1 MKKRFS
7 TIVLAL
13 CLVLFS
19 AAGAWAQ
26 PDAESMVSKSAILI
40 EPMTGQVIFEKNADE
55 RLEIA
60 SVTKIMTILLTLE
73 ALDRG
78 DITLQDQVRVSEY
91 ASSMGGSQVFL
102 WPDETLPLYALLK
115 ATIVASANDADVAL
129 AEHVAGSYDAFIERM
144 NNRAVELGM
153 TNTQFSTSTGLPSD
167 IPQYSTARDVSIMS
181 AELIKY
187 PTFFD
192 YSTIWFE
199 NLTEARNNTEIA
211 NTNKLVRDYQGC
223 DGIKTGSTDAA
234 GFCLSAT
241 AQKGNTRYISVV
253 LGAPSSNERF
263 AEAASLLDYGFSHF
277 DVVKVMSD
285 GTVAQTDIPVKNGK
299 EEFLTG
305 LVQGDKYI
313 LKPLTH
319 QPQLEKTV
327 TIDPVEAPVQE
338 GQQIGEMNFILDGE
352 SVGRLPI
359 VADRSVEKAGF
370 WDYMDKIL
378 DNWMGYPKKVKG
390 NTLQE
395 SPENTPEETPMESP
409 LESPLDSPQASPAE

>member
-1 MKKRFS
+1 MKKHFCAIALS
-7 TIVLAL
+7 L
-13 CLVLFS
+13 CLLLLS
-19 AAGAWAQ
+19 AGGAWAQ
-26 PDAESMVSKSAILI
+26 PDPVSMVSKSAILV

-55 RLEIA
+55 RMEIA

-78 DITLQDQVRVSEY
+78 DITLKDQVRVSEY

-102 WPDETLPLYALLK
+102 YPDETLPLYALLK
-115 ATIVASANDADVAL
+115 ATVVASANDADVAL
-129 AEHVAGSYDAFIERM
+129 AEYIAGSYDAFIERM
-144 NNRAVELGM
+144 NNRAAELGM
-153 TNTQFSTSTGLPSD
+153 TNTRFANSTGLPSD
-167 IPQYSTARDVSIMS
+167 ILQYSTARDVSIMS
-181 AELIKY
+181 SELIKH

-241 AQKGNTRYISVV
+241 AKKANTRYISVV
-253 LGAPSSNERF
+253 LGAPGSNERF
-263 AEAASLLDYGFSHF
+263 AEAATLLDYGFSHF
-277 DVVKVMSD
+277 DVVKVMDD
-285 GTVAQTDIPVKNGK
+285 GTMAQTGIPVENGK
-299 EEFLTG
+299 EEFLNG
-305 LVQGDKYI
+305 LVQGEKYI

-319 QPQLEKTV
+319 EPQLEKRV
-327 TIDPVEAPVQE
+327 TIAPVEAPVQE
-338 GQQIGEMNFILDGE
+338 GDEIGEMDFILDGE
-352 SVGRLPI
+352 SVGKLPI

-378 DNWMGYPKKVKG
+378 DNWMGYPKKVKET
-390 NTLQE
+390 NPQNI
-395 SPENTPEETPMESP
+395 PQNTPEESPQESP
-409 LESPLDSPQASPAE
+409 GGSPAE

>member
-1 MKKRFS
+1 MKKRFF
-7 TIVLAL
+7 TIVLTV

-26 PDAESMVSKSAILI
+26 PDPNAMASKAAILI
-40 EPMTGQVIFEKNADE
+40 EPMTGQVLFEKNADE
-55 RLEIA
+55 HLEIA

-102 WPDETLPLYALLK
+102 YPDETLPLYALLK

-129 AEHVAGSYDAFIERM
+129 AEYIGGSYDAFIERM
-144 NNRAVELGM
+144 NNRAAELGM
-153 TNTQFSTSTGLPSD
+153 TNTRFSTSTGLPSD

-187 PTFFD
+187 STYFD

-211 NTNKLVRDYQGC
+211 NTNKLIRDYQGC

-241 AQKGNTRYISVV
+241 ARKNNTRYIAVV

-277 DVVKVMSD
+277 DVVKVMND
-285 GTVAQTDIPVKNGK
+285 GTTAKTDIPVKNGK
-299 EEFLTG
+299 EEYING
-305 LVQGDKYI
+305 LVQGEKFI

-319 QPQLEKTV
+319 QPQLEKKVTV
-327 TIDPVEAPVQE
+327 NAVEAPVRE
-338 GQQIGEMNFILDGE
+338 GDTIGEMEFILDGE
-352 SVGRLPI
+352 SVGTLPI
-359 VADRSVEKAGF
+359 VADRTVEKAGF
-370 WDYMDKIL
+370 WDYMNKIL
-378 DNWMGYPKKVKG
+378 DDWMGYPPKVKEETPRNQENTPQDTPE

-395 SPENTPEETPMESP
+395 TPS
-409 LESPLDSPQASPAE
+409 ASPTE

>member
-1 MKKRFS
+1 MKKRCL

-13 CLVLFS
+13 CLLLFS
-19 AAGAWAQ
+19 AGGAWAQ
-26 PDAESMVSKSAILI
+26 PDPDAMTSKSAILI
-40 EPMTGQVIFEKNADE
+40 EPMTGQVLFEKNADE

-129 AEHVAGSYDAFIERM
+129 AEYIAGSYDAFIERM
-144 NNRAVELGM
+144 NNRAAELGM
-153 TNTQFSTSTGLPSD
+153 NNTRFSTSTGLPSD
-167 IPQYSTARDVSIMS
+167 IPQYCTARDVSIMS
-181 AELIKY
+181 AELIRH

-241 AQKGNTRYISVV
+241 AQKNNTRYIAVV
-253 LGAPSSNERF
+253 LGAPGSNERF
-263 AEAASLLDYGFSHF
+263 AEAATLLDYGFSHF
-277 DVVKVMSD
+277 DVVKVMND
-285 GTVAQTDIPVKNGK
+285 GTMAKTDIPVKNGK
-299 EEFLTG
+299 EEFING
-305 LVQGDKYI
+305 LVQGEKFI

-319 QPQLEKTV
+319 EPQFERRV
-327 TIDPVEAPVQE
+327 TINPVEAPVRE
-338 GQQIGEMNFILDGE
+338 GDTIGEMEFIVDGE
-352 SVGRLPI
+352 SVGTLPI
-359 VADRSVEKAGF
+359 VADRTVEKAGF

-378 DNWMGYPKKVKG
+378 DNWMGYPPKIKVETP
-390 NTLQE
+390 NT
-395 SPENTPEETPMESP
+395 SENPAEETPDNTQQE
-409 LESPLDSPQASPAE
+409 SPQASPAE

>member
-1 MKKRFS
+1 MKKRLFS
-7 TIVLAL
+7 IVLAL
-13 CLVLFS
+13 CLVLFG

-26 PDAESMVSKSAILI
+26 PDPDAMTAKSAILI
-40 EPMTGQVIFEKNADE
+40 EPMTGQVVFEKNADE

-78 DITLQDQVRVSEY
+78 DITLNDQVRVSEY

-102 WPDETLPLYALLK
+102 YPDETLPLYALLK

-129 AEHVAGSYDAFIERM
+129 AEHIAGSYDAFIERM
-144 NNRAVELGM
+144 NNRAAELGM
-153 TNTQFSTSTGLPSD
+153 NNSQFSTSTGLPSD

-181 AELIKY
+181 RELIKH

-234 GFCLSAT
+234 GVCLSAT
-241 AQKGNTRYISVV
+241 AKKSNTRYIAVV

-263 AEAASLLDYGFSHF
+263 AEAATLLDYGFSHF
-277 DVVKVMSD
+277 DVVKVMND
-285 GTVAQTDIPVKNGK
+285 GTMAKTDIPVKNGK
-299 EEFLTG
+299 EELING
-305 LVQGDKYI
+305 LVQGEKFI

-319 QPQLEKTV
+319 EPQLERRV
-327 TIDPVEAPVQE
+327 TINPVEAPVRE
-338 GQQIGEMNFILDGE
+338 GDTIGEMEFIMDGE
-352 SVGRLPI
+352 SVGTLPI
-359 VADRSVEKAGF
+359 VADRTVEKAGF

-378 DNWMGYPKKVKG
+378 DNWMGYPPKIK
-390 NTLQE
+390 
-395 SPENTPEETPMESP
+395 EETPNTSENP
-409 LESPLDSPQASPAE
+409 AEETPDNTQQESPQASPAE

>member
-1 MKKRFS
+1 MKKRFCAI
-7 TIVLAL
+7 TLAL
-13 CLVLFS
+13 CLLLLS
-19 AAGAWAQ
+19 AGGAWAQ
-26 PDAESMVSKSAILI
+26 PDPNAMVSKSAILV

-55 RLEIA
+55 KLEIA
-60 SVTKIMTILLTLE
+60 SVTKIMTILLVLE

-78 DITLQDQVRVSEY
+78 DVTLQDQVRVSEY

-129 AEHVAGSYDAFIERM
+129 AEHIAGSYDAFIERM
-144 NNRAVELGM
+144 NSRAAELGM
-153 TNTQFSTSTGLPSD
+153 TNTRFANSTGLPSD
-167 IPQYSTARDVSIMS
+167 ILQHSTARDVSIMS
-181 AELIKY
+181 SELIRH

-199 NLTEARNNTEIA
+199 NLTEAKNNTEIA

-241 AQKGNTRYISVV
+241 AKKGNTRYISVV

-263 AEAASLLDYGFSHF
+263 AEAATLLDYGFSHF
-277 DVVKVMSD
+277 DVVKVMDD
-285 GTVAQTDIPVKNGK
+285 GTVAQTGIPVKNGK
-299 EEFLTG
+299 EELVNG
-305 LVQGDKYI
+305 LVQGEKFI

-319 QPQLEKTV
+319 EPQLEKLV
-327 TIDPVEAPVQE
+327 TIAPVEAPVQE
-338 GQQIGEMNFILDGE
+338 GQQIGEMEFVLDGE
-352 SVGRLPI
+352 SVGTLPI

-378 DNWMGYPKKVKG
+378 DHWMGYPKKAKENENAPG
-390 NTLQE
+390 NTLD
-395 SPENTPEETPMESP
+395 STPENTPGNTPQETPMESP
-409 LESPLDSPQASPAE
+409 AE